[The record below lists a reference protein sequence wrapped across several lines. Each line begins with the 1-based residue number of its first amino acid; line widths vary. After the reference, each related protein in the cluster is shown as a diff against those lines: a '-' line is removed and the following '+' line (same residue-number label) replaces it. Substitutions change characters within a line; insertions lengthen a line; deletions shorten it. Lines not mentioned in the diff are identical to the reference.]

1 MQTKPS
7 NSWAKGF
14 CGDWLFF
21 VTIILL
27 AIELK
32 DGAQT
37 LTDTSFASV

>member
-1 MQTKPS
+1 MQTESS

-14 CGDWLFF
+14 GGDWLFF

-32 DGAQT
+32 DGA
-37 LTDTSFASV
+37 